1 MVNIKKMYGN
11 INELAFVKFDAKYM
25 DLINGFKTYVK
36 DKKEYLL
43 DDAHKAQTMFISTTY
58 LIFDK
63 SDFDKNKDQY
73 NLLTLLGY
81 ITILNDSINLDSDLK
96 KYFSTKGINYKSLPA
111 IKIGRLCVDERY
123 ERRNIGKIAI
133 FWCIFGVCKLNQ
145 KISCRFINVDV
156 DRGDDP
162 KNDPI
167 RFYKKLDFSILK
179 NKKKKKTTPLY
190 LDLFP
195 LLIEFEKLKN
205 Q

>member
-63 SDFDKNKDQY
+63 SDFDKNKDQCD
-73 NLLTLLGY
+73 LLTLFGY

-179 NKKKKKTTPLY
+179 DKKKKKTTPLY
-190 LDLFP
+190 LDLYP